1 MKYIECL
8 KLLWLKLQALQT
20 FGTSPMNP
28 VKKVCVFCA
37 SSPGI
42 DKIYFRDAG
51 LLGKIFVEN
60 NIHVVYGGGAAGL
73 MGHMAD
79 TIISGG
85 GGITGIIPQFMKKMN
100 WSHSRVTEMIEVE
113 TMHQRKNMMIHDVDA
128 VVALPGGVGTLEE
141 LTEVITLKQLGQ
153 FLAPIVILNTAG
165 YYNHLNEFF
174 HKMMEERFM
183 RHIHKEIWQIVDA
196 PSEVIPAIEN
206 APHWDGNA
214 LKFAAF
220 ED

>member
-1 MKYIECL
+1 MDFIR
-8 KLLWLKLQALQT
+8 
-20 FGTSPMNP
+20 
-28 VKKVCVFCA
+28 KVCVFCA

-42 DKIYFRDAG
+42 DEVYFKDAE
-51 LLGKIFVEN
+51 LLGGIFVAN

-73 MGHMAD
+73 MGHLAN

-85 GGITGIIPQFMKKMN
+85 GEITGIIPQFMKKMN
-100 WSHSRVTEMIEVE
+100 WSHPEVADMIEVE
-113 TMHQRKNMMIHDVDA
+113 TMHQRKNMMILDVDA

-153 FLAPIVILNTAG
+153 FLAPIIILNTAG

-174 HKMMEERFM
+174 QKMMEERFM
-183 RHIHKEIWQIVDA
+183 RHMHKEIWQIVEY
-196 PSEVIPAIEN
+196 PSEVIDAIKKS
-206 APHWDGNA
+206 PPWDA
-214 LKFAAF
+214 SAIKFAAV